1 MANNTWKTT
10 LKPLASLQLTIVLL
24 ALLMALVV
32 MCTLAQVHLGIFR
45 AVEVYMRS
53 FLVWW
58 GPASASWEMPVFP
71 GGALVGFLLLVNL
84 TAAMFVRLEAS
95 WRKGGLWLSHI
106 GLILLFFGEFVA
118 GGFQVE
124 TMMPVEVGQTMNY
137 AESNRR
143 PEIVFLEECATE
155 DTVTSIAP
163 SRVLQGG
170 LIQDERLPASV
181 NIVEYHRNSKVMTA
195 PFLAAKSRATAGF
208 GREAVAQAAEPAPS
222 DEQNIPSAYVELKS
236 RKGEN
241 LGTYLISTALEPQP
255 LQIDGKE
262 YRLAM
267 RLWRNYMPF
276 SLTLKEFRHDK
287 YAGTEIAKNFASL
300 VRLQD
305 PQTKEDRDV
314 LIYMNHPLRYR
325 GRTFFQASFGK
336 GDTLSVFQVVENP
349 GWQIPYWACV
359 IVSLGLAWH
368 FIARLLPARRSA

>member
-1 MANNTWKTT
+1 MLNQLKPY

-24 ALLMALVV
+24 ALLMGLVV
-32 MCTLAQVHLGIFR
+32 ACTLAQVNLGIFR

-58 GPASASWEMPVFP
+58 GPASASWEIPVFP
-71 GGALVGFLLLVNL
+71 GGALVGLVLLINL
-84 TAAMFVRLEAS
+84 TAAMFVRLEVS
-95 WRKGGLWLSHI
+95 WRKGGLWLAHI
-106 GLILLFFGEFVA
+106 GLIVLFMGEFVA

-124 TMMPVEVGQTMNY
+124 TMMPVEVGQTVNY

-143 PEIVFLEECATE
+143 AELVFLEEGATE
-155 DTVTSIAP
+155 DTVYSIAP
-163 SRVLQGG
+163 SRVMQGG
-170 LIQDERLPASV
+170 LVTDPALPATV
-181 NIVEYHRNSKVMTA
+181 NILEYHRNAKVMTA
-195 PFLAAKSRATAGF
+195 PFLAAKSKANAGA
-208 GREAVAQAAEPAPS
+208 GTQVVAQPADPAPS
-222 DEQNIPSAYVELKS
+222 EEQNIPAAYVELKS

-241 LGTYLISTALEPQP
+241 LGTWLISTALEPQD
-255 LQIDGKE
+255 LQIDGKS
-262 YRLAM
+262 YRVAL

-300 VRLQD
+300 VRLRD
-305 PQTKEDRDV
+305 PETKEDRDV

-349 GWQIPYWACV
+349 GWQIPYLACI
-359 IVSLGLAWH
+359 IVSLGLAWY
-368 FIARLLPARRSA
+368 FIVRMLPARRSA

>member
-1 MANNTWKTT
+1 MLNTLKPT

-24 ALLMALVV
+24 ALLMGLVV
-32 MCTLAQVHLGIFR
+32 ACTLAQVNLGIFQ

-58 GPASASWEMPVFP
+58 GPASATWEIPIFP
-71 GGALVGFLLLVNL
+71 GGALVGAALLVNL

-106 GLILLFFGEFVA
+106 GLILLFVGEFVA

-143 PEIVFLEECATE
+143 AELVFLEEGATE
-155 DTVTSIAP
+155 DTVYAIAP
-163 SRVLQGG
+163 SRVLKGG
-170 LIQDERLPASV
+170 LIQDAALPASV
-181 NIVEYHRNSKVMTA
+181 NILEYHRNAKVLQA
-195 PFLAAKSRATAGF
+195 PALAARSRANAGF
-208 GREAVAQAAEPAPS
+208 GTQIVAQPAEPAPS
-222 DEQNIPSAYVELKS
+222 EEQNIPAAYVELKS
-236 RKGEN
+236 RKGES
-241 LGTYLISTALEPQP
+241 LGTWLVSTALEPQP
-255 LQIDGKE
+255 IQIDGKA
-262 YRLAM
+262 YLVALRS
-267 RLWRNYMPF
+267 WRNYMPF

-300 VRLQD
+300 VRLRD
-305 PQTKEDRDV
+305 AETKEDRDV

-368 FIARLLPARRSA
+368 FIARMLPTRRPA